1 MKYLLVSISLSALL
15 LFGLTQVIFAQDA
28 TLSEEKEPSG
38 MAGWTFYDDL
48 LDLNETYLVLV
59 SLLKEERFQEAL
71 PYLDKILEI
80 DTNNVPILLNKGSVL
95 IALDRSNESLTY
107 FDRLLKIE
115 PNHIK
120 GLTSKAAAL
129 ANIGEHQKA
138 LDLYEKILTIDKDNE
153 KIMNAKAKLINVTP
167 TVSTH
172 GAIGEDNFESKYDI
186 HLRVTV
192 RNSQGELTSVAES
205 SSGRYI
211 PLSFTD
217 EIFEIFFEERK
228 IIEIDGEKY
237 EKGVFSESYIAESES
252 IGIYFYEVT
261 MNDHEITVFAT
272 FPPRVGIEPTDEIYA
287 EWTIARKVV

>member
-1 MKYLLVSISLSALL
+1 MKYLLTSLSLFALL
-15 LFGLTQVIFAQDA
+15 LFGLTQIAFAQDS
-28 TLSEEKEPSG
+28 TLSISEEK
-38 MAGWTFYDDL
+38 
-48 LDLNETYLVLV
+48 DLNETYSVLV

-80 DTNNVPILLNKGSVL
+80 DPNNVPILLNKGSAL
-95 IALDRSNESLTY
+95 IALDKSSESITY

-115 PNHIK
+115 PENIK
-120 GLTSKAAAL
+120 GLTSKAAAF

-153 KIMNAKAKLINVTP
+153 KIINAKARLISVTP

-217 EIFEIFFEERK
+217 EIFEIFFKEKE

-237 EKGVFSESYIAESES
+237 EKGVFSEYYIAESES
-252 IGIYFYEVT
+252 IGIYSYEVT
-261 MNDHEITVFAT
+261 MNGHQIDVFAI
-272 FPPRVGIEPTDEIYA
+272 FPPRVGIEPSDEIYA
-287 EWTIARKVV
+287 EWTIVRKVV